1 MDTIQI
7 IEFQPE
13 YEQPVKDLIHLVLR
27 SLGITNKYPEIN
39 RDTDLDYILE
49 KYKDR
54 GRFWLAIR
62 GKELVGTVA
71 IEEKDHNIAKLKRM
85 FVLPEFQGSGIG
97 QKLFDTALNF
107 AKNNGYKTLRLNTD
121 KIMNRAHRF
130 YEKNGFRKIG
140 EDDDR
145 LFYEL
150 DLTSNSNRE

>member
-1 MDTIQI
+1 MGTIRI

-13 YEQPVKDLIHLVLR
+13 YEKPVKDLIHLVLR

-54 GRFWLAIR
+54 GRFWLALK
-62 GKELVGTVA
+62 GKELIGTVA
-71 IEEKDHNIAKLKRM
+71 IEEKDNNIAKLKRM
-85 FVLPEFQGSGIG
+85 FVLPEFQGTGIG

-107 AKNNGYKTLRLNTD
+107 TKNNGYKTLRLNTD

-130 YEKNGFRKIG
+130 YEKNGFQKIG
-140 EDDDR
+140 EDDKR

-150 DLTSNSNRE
+150 DLTPNHNQE